1 MKHIR
6 TITSKRADAFSDFW
20 NDLSRAWSNFVYAKK
35 NEVAV

>member
-6 TITSKRADAFSDFW
+6 TITSKRADAFTDLW

-35 NEVAV
+35 NALA